1 MRYSLG
7 FKEEDHIAGRGRQV
21 GHAQHLSGG
30 TSAEAA
36 GCTPACRLVAT
47 AGWGMKAEAGPS
59 VAWRRRVEPPSVGS
73 SHGAFARHLWR
84 V

>member
-1 MRYSLG
+1 LRYSLG
-7 FKEEDHIAGRGRQV
+7 FQEEDHIAGRARQV
-21 GHAQHLSGG
+21 GHAQHPSGG

-36 GCTPACRLVAT
+36 GCTPACRLVAP
-47 AGWGMKAEAGPS
+47 AGWGIKAGPS
-59 VAWRRRVEPPSVGS
+59 VAWRCCVEPPSVGS